1 MSLRLS
7 ADSKNWVSVL
17 YRIQQRPVSLLQ
29 DVALGKW
36 RAILF
41 VQRGQDSRIRVIGI
55 RHQSGHRFQERVR
68 LLPGA
73 NHGIFEF
80 GITQGHDVP
89 NAAERKVMLDY
100 LLEYALEVS
109 RSELPR
115 GPGRALFVTNCSR
128 CHELPDPSQHTETD
142 WAAVVIRMRQHMV
155 QMLRLSP
162 PQAEVQEIILY
173 LERASKAAS

>member
-1 MSLRLS
+1 MWLRTEGV
-7 ADSKNWVSVL
+7 AAQ
-17 YRIQQRPVSLLQ
+17 Y
-29 DVALGKW
+29 DV
-36 RAILF
+36 
-41 VQRGQDSRIRVIGI
+41 
-55 RHQSGHRFQERVR
+55 
-68 LLPGA
+68 P
-73 NHGIFEF
+73 
-80 GITQGHDVP
+80 VP